1 LSDKQ
6 RNNEEFLR
14 LFRES
19 LVSSDPDRLFKI
31 RSELRRLND
40 DYFPDS
46 KVVEVPV
53 VA

>member
-6 RNNEEFLR
+6 MNNEEFLR
-14 LFRES
+14 LFKES
-19 LVSSDPDRLFKI
+19 LVSSDPDRLFEI
-31 RSELRRLND
+31 RNELRRLND

-46 KVVEVPV
+46 ETLEVPV